1 MPPAARVTDLHTC
14 PLPYHVGGP
23 ILAGEAR
30 VLMGGL
36 PAARVG
42 DPAICVIGQDSI
54 AAGST
59 TVRIGGK
66 PAARIGDATTHGGT
80 IVIGLPTIN
89 IGG

>member
-14 PLPYHVGGP
+14 PIPLHVGGP
-23 ILAGEAR
+23 ILAGEPR
-30 VLMGGL
+30 VLIGFL

-42 DPAICVIGQDSI
+42 DPAVCVIGQDSI

-59 TVRIGGK
+59 TVMIGGK
-66 PAARIGDATTHGGT
+66 PAARMGDLTTHGGT
-80 IVIGLPTIN
+80 VVAGYPQIL